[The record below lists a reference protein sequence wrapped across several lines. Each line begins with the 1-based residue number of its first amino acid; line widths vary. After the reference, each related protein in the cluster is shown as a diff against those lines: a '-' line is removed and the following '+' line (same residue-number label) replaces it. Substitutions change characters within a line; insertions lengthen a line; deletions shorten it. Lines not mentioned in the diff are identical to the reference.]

1 MTGPWSPEPT
11 AGKEVP
17 LRKPL
22 QLGALA
28 LLALGVHAPAAAQS
42 KSVYCAGKE
51 LPLILRSGGS
61 APFVDVKLEG
71 KTGPFLIDYGYGS
84 TVIEHGLWTFPDND
98 KRWDDGPK
106 PHETIKLKGFGFPG
120 WNANTEIRF
129 GERNGNNLI
138 AGRPQHGVVGID
150 LLVMQDLVFHYED
163 RAKPRVVVSK
173 YGGSCDAATLK
184 KEGFQLIGQIGHWD
198 SNVSKP
204 PDGVYNGP
212 VAYIELAD
220 AAKPDV
226 RLGAAAWA
234 QLDTGYED
242 DVRPYSVDINDAM
255 LAKLLA
261 LNPPVTEVGKMNVTG
276 CDRQS
281 HERRI
286 FEAPGRLL
294 RIEDETGKKLAEV
307 STFTFILKNR
317 NENCGGISGTMEPAA
332 QLGASYLKLFRTT
345 IFRGPAKE
353 VWIKP

>member
-1 MTGPWSPEPT
+1 
-11 AGKEVP
+11 
-17 LRKPL
+17 
-22 QLGALA
+22 
-28 LLALGVHAPAAAQS
+28 
-42 KSVYCAGKE
+42 
-51 LPLILRSGGS
+51 
-61 APFVDVKLEG
+61 
-71 KTGPFLIDYGYGS
+71 
-84 TVIEHGLWTFPDND
+84 
-98 KRWDDGPK
+98 
-106 PHETIKLKGFGFPG
+106 
-120 WNANTEIRF
+120 
-129 GERNGNNLI
+129 
-138 AGRPQHGVVGID
+138 VGID
-150 LLVMQDLVFHYED
+150 LLVMQDLEFHYED
-163 RAKPRVVVSK
+163 PAKPRVIVSK

-184 KEGFQLIGQIGHWD
+184 KEGFQLIGQAGHWD

-226 RLGAAAWA
+226 RLGVAAWA

-242 DVRPYSVDINDAM
+242 DVRPYSIDMNDAM

-261 LNPPVTEVGKMNVTG
+261 LDPPVTEVGKINVTG
-276 CDRQS
+276 CDGQI

-317 NENCGGISGTMEPAA
+317 NENCGGISGTNQPAA
-332 QLGASYLKLFRTT
+332 QLAASYLKLFRTT